1 MISKMKGNIS
11 NNWEGEFISDN
22 KKVKLNLTFS
32 SLKNSNSL
40 NKFNIKTRLS
50 ITKVTKKND
59 LKKIKVI
66 NFI

>member
-1 MISKMKGNIS
+1 MSKMKGNIS
-11 NNWEGEFISDN
+11 NNCEGEFISDN

-40 NKFNIKTRLS
+40 NKFNIKTRLN
-50 ITKVTKKND
+50 ITKVTKKSD
-59 LKKIKVI
+59 LKKIEVI

>member
-1 MISKMKGNIS
+1 MSKMKGNIS

-40 NKFNIKTRLS
+40 NKFNIKTRLN
-50 ITKVTKKND
+50 ITKVTKKSD
-59 LKKIKVI
+59 FKKIKVI

>member
-1 MISKMKGNIS
+1 MKGNIS

-40 NKFNIKTRLS
+40 NKFNIKTRLN

>member
-1 MISKMKGNIS
+1 MQKGNIS
-11 NNWEGEFISDN
+11 NNWEGEFISDS

-40 NKFNIKTRLS
+40 NKFNIKTRLN
-50 ITKVTKKND
+50 ITKVTKKSD

>member
-1 MISKMKGNIS
+1 MSKMKGNIS
-11 NNWEGEFISDN
+11 NNWEGELISDN

-40 NKFNIKTRLS
+40 NKFNIKTRLN
-50 ITKVTKKND
+50 ITKVTKKSD